1 MLLHKHVI
9 FRTLRL
15 SSKAHLRSW
24 SNTLVVFWFSFFSS
38 FTVSVKVETKTRL
51 ATVPQFLDEDVIKMY
66 LIL

>member
-9 FRTLRL
+9 FRHLYL
-15 SSKAHLRSW
+15 SNKAHLNSW
-24 SNTLVVFWFSFFSS
+24 SKILVGLVFFSS

-51 ATVPQFLDEDVIKMY
+51 TTVPQFLDEDVIKIY